1 MPEDV
6 VIIGGGP
13 AGSTA
18 AIYAARGGLKTLVLD
33 KGTAAGALGMAGR
46 VDNYPGSPQVA
57 GEELIRI
64 MREQAQSF
72 GARFRQERV
81 TGVSLEG
88 KLKLIYTASD
98 AVEARAVIIATGSMG
113 RANALPGEEAL
124 IGKGVSYCATCD
136 GAFFRGKAVAVV
148 GDSAEA
154 LEEARLLARFAAP
167 LYLVTRKKEPPAA
180 LPEGASA
187 ITKATVSRI
196 LGEKTVTGI
205 VVRQGSLEKNL
216 AVQGVF
222 IYLYGNRPVTGF
234 LGGALPTDRY
244 GCLMV
249 DENMQTAI
257 PGVFAAGDVLCPQVK
272 QAVVAAAEGCRAAMQ
287 AIRFLS
293 GENASLGPQP
303 DE

>member
-18 AIYAARGGLKTLVLD
+18 AIYAARGGLRTLVLD
-33 KGTAAGALGMAGR
+33 KGISAGALGLAGQ
-46 VDNYPGSPQVA
+46 VDNYPGVPQVA
-57 GEELIRI
+57 GVELVKI

-72 GARFRQERV
+72 GARFKQERV

-88 KLKLIYTASD
+88 KLKQIYTAGD
-98 AVEARAVIIATGSMG
+98 MFEARTVIIATGSMG
-113 RANALPGEEAL
+113 RVKALPGEEAL
-124 IGKGVSYCATCD
+124 TGRGVSYCATCD
-136 GAFFRGKAVAVV
+136 GALFRGKAVAVV
-148 GDSAEA
+148 GDSDEA
-154 LEEARLLARFAAP
+154 LEETRFLARFAAP

-180 LPEGASA
+180 LPEGVAA

-196 LGEKTVTGI
+196 LGEKTVNSI
-205 VVRQGSLEKNL
+205 VLRQGNREKNL

-234 LGGALPTDRY
+234 LGGALPTDTY

-257 PGVFAAGDVLCPQVK
+257 PGVFAAGDVLCPQIK
-272 QAVVAAAEGCRAAMQ
+272 QAVAAAAEGCRAAMQ
-287 AIRFLS
+287 AIRILS
-293 GENASLGPQP
+293 GETASLSRK
-303 DE
+303 